1 MSAQSTGSKFD
12 TDRQP
17 HLRAFADRL
26 ALEAERLTWPLER
39 LHRLRDER
47 LRALLRTAKARSPW
61 HARRLAGIDVETI
74 TGADLAAVP
83 TMSKADVME
92 HWDEIVTDR
101 RLTLE
106 LAEAHL
112 ERVVSQGPAYLLGD
126 YQVVTSGGS
135 SGRRGVFVWDF
146 EGWLGFALAR
156 ERPTFWLRH
165 NTGGGGDARRAF
177 VGAAHATHPTAIL
190 PRTFAGSP
198 QLGVGMSFPVTLP
211 LAEIVEGLNRF
222 QPTDL
227 FAYPSM
233 MHRLAGE
240 MTSGR
245 LSISPVE
252 LNCGAEPLLPDARAQ
267 IEAAFG
273 RPVMNLYAAAE
284 AGVIAR
290 SYPGSD
296 GLHLNEDL
304 AVYEPVDAD
313 MRPVAAGTTAAKLLV
328 TNVINHAIPLI
339 RYQLADE
346 LTMLAEPNPGPWTG
360 RRIADI
366 EGRVEGTFV
375 YDGDVEVHL
384 HLFRSALGRRRQI
397 LEYQV
402 RQTPVGADIAVR
414 TSTQIDMDALSR
426 ELVTAIAKLGVARPR
441 VSVAEVKDIERTGS
455 TGKLRRFI
463 PLPRPG
469 RPA

>member
-1 MSAQSTGSKFD
+1 MSDFD
-12 TDRQP
+12 SDRQR
-17 HLRAFADRL
+17 HLRTFADRL
-26 ALEAERLTWPLER
+26 SVEAERLTWPLER

-61 HARRLAGIDVETI
+61 HAKRLAGVDVDAV
-74 TGADLAAVP
+74 TGANLAAVP
-83 TMSKADVME
+83 TMTKTDVME

-112 ERVVSQGPAYLLGD
+112 ERVASEGPAYLLGE
-126 YQVVTSGGS
+126 YQVVTTGGS

-146 EGWLGFALAR
+146 EGWLGFGLSR
-156 ERPTFWLRH
+156 ERPTFWLRRD
-165 NTGGGGDARRAF
+165 GGGDRDVRRAF
-177 VGAAHATHPTAIL
+177 VAAAHSTHPTALL

-198 QLGVGMSFPVTLP
+198 QLGVGRSFPVTLP
-211 LAEIVEGLNRF
+211 FAEIVEGLNRF

-233 MHRLAGE
+233 MRRLAGE
-240 MTSGR
+240 MEGGR
-245 LSISPVE
+245 LSISPWE
-252 LNCGAEPLLPDARAQ
+252 LNCGAEPLLSDARAE
-267 IEAAFG
+267 IEAAFA

-284 AGVIAR
+284 VGVIAR
-290 SYPGSD
+290 SYPGSV

-304 AVYEPVDAD
+304 AVYEPVDAE
-313 MRPVAAGTTAAKLLV
+313 MRPVAVGTTAAKLLV
-328 TNVINHAIPLI
+328 TNVVNHAIPLI
-339 RYQLADE
+339 RYELADE

-375 YDGDVEVHL
+375 YDGGIEIHL
-384 HLFRSALGRRRQI
+384 HLFRSALGRRRQM

-402 RQTPVGADIAVR
+402 RQTPAGADIVVR
-414 TSTQIDMDALSR
+414 TSGPLDTGALSR
-426 ELVTAIAKLGVARPR
+426 ELVKALTELGVVNPQ
-441 VSVAEVKDIERTGS
+441 VSVAEVEEIERTGS

-463 PLPRPG
+463 PLAPQRD
-469 RPA
+469 

>member
-1 MSAQSTGSKFD
+1 MSAHGTASEFD
-12 TDRQP
+12 SDRQR
-17 HLRAFADRL
+17 HVQVFADRL
-26 ALEAERLTWPLER
+26 PPEAERLTWPLER

-61 HARRLAGIDVETI
+61 HAKRLAGVDVDAV
-74 TGADLAAVP
+74 TGADLAAIP
-83 TMSKADVME
+83 TMTKTDVME

-112 ERVVSQGPAYLLGD
+112 ERVASEGPAYLLGE
-126 YQVVTSGGS
+126 YQVVTTGGS

-146 EGWLGFALAR
+146 EGWLGFGLSR
-156 ERPTFWLRH
+156 ERPTFWLRR
-165 NTGGGGDARRAF
+165 NAGGDRQVRRAF
-177 VGAAHATHPTAIL
+177 VAAAHSTHPTAIL
-190 PRTFAGSP
+190 PRTFAGAP
-198 QLGVGMSFPVTLP
+198 QLVVGRSFPATLP

-233 MHRLAGE
+233 MRRLAVE
-240 MTSGR
+240 MTRGR
-245 LSISPVE
+245 LSISPWE
-252 LNCGAEPLLPDARAQ
+252 LNCGAEPLLSDARAE

-290 SYPGSD
+290 SYPGSV
-296 GLHLNEDL
+296 GLHLNEDI

-313 MRPVAAGTTAAKLLV
+313 IRPVAAGTTAAKLLV
-328 TNVINHAIPLI
+328 TNVINHALPLI
-339 RYQLADE
+339 RYELADE
-346 LTMLAEPNPGPWTG
+346 LTVLAEPNPGPWTG

-375 YDGDVEVHL
+375 YDGEVEVHL
-384 HLFRSALGRRRQI
+384 HLFRSALGRRPQM

-402 RQTPVGADIAVR
+402 RQTPAGADIAVR
-414 TSTQIDMDALSR
+414 TSAQIDTDALSR
-426 ELVTAIAKLGVARPR
+426 ELVTALTELGVACPQ
-441 VSVAEVKDIERTGS
+441 VSVAEVEGIERAGS

-463 PLPRPG
+463 PLAR
-469 RPA
+469 RRN

>member
-1 MSAQSTGSKFD
+1 MDAKSTASEFESQ
-12 TDRQP
+12 RQR

-26 ALEAERLTWPLER
+26 PVEAERLTWPLKR
-39 LHRLRDER
+39 LHQLRDER
-47 LRALLRTAKARSPW
+47 LRGLLRRGKARSPW
-61 HARRLAGIDVETI
+61 HAERLAGVDPETI

-83 TMSKADVME
+83 TMTKTDVME
-92 HWDEIVTDR
+92 HWDEIVTDG

-112 ERVVSQGPAYLLGD
+112 ERVASEGPAYLLGK
-126 YQVVTSGGS
+126 YQVVTTGGS

-146 EGWLGFALAR
+146 EGWLGFGLSR
-156 ERPTFWLRH
+156 ERPTFWLRR
-165 NTGGGGDARRAF
+165 NAGGDRQVRRAF
-177 VGAAHATHPTAIL
+177 VAAAHSTHPTAIL

-198 QLGVGMSFPVTLP
+198 QLGVGRSFPATLP
-211 LAEIVEGLNRF
+211 LAQIVEGLNRF

-240 MTSGR
+240 IRRGR
-245 LSISPVE
+245 LSISPWE
-252 LNCGAEPLLPDARAQ
+252 LNCGAEPLLRDARAE

-284 AGVIAR
+284 VGVIAL
-290 SYPGSD
+290 SYPGAVV
-296 GLHLNEDL
+296 LHLNEDI

-313 MRPVAAGTTAAKLLV
+313 SRPVAAGTTAAKLLV
-328 TNVINHAIPLI
+328 TNVINHSIPLI
-339 RYQLADE
+339 RYELADE
-346 LTMLAEPNPGPWTG
+346 LTVLADPNPGPWTG
-360 RRIADI
+360 RRIADV

-375 YDGDVEVHL
+375 YDGDVEIHL
-384 HLFRSALGRRRQI
+384 HLFRSALGRRRQM

-402 RQTPVGADIAVR
+402 RQTPLGADIAVR
-414 TSTQIDMDALSR
+414 TSAQLDTDALSR
-426 ELVTAIAKLGVARPR
+426 ELVNELTKLGISPPQVTVTQLEDNKPTA
-441 VSVAEVKDIERTGS
+441 S

-463 PLPRPG
+463 ALPPPG
-469 RPA
+469 RRA